1 MDEKTYANIGSKPLH
16 TIFDKADGY
25 IRKYDTTK
33 YLVLFHSDEKYER
46 IFDWIRYLI
55 MLKSTFKECI
65 ICHYWY
71 FKDLS
76 FNHICNRCHDNDV
89 YEP

>member
-1 MDEKTYANIGSKPLH
+1 MSLFFDDIINLTDIELDNVLLDEKTYANIGSKPLH

-46 IFDWIRYLI
+46 IFD
-55 MLKSTFKECI
+55 
-65 ICHYWY
+65 
-71 FKDLS
+71 
-76 FNHICNRCHDNDV
+76 
-89 YEP
+89 